1 MTTIRRASLAV
12 LAVLV
17 LEYGIGVYVSLY
29 ATVPRIDHGA
39 GLATAIARGPAALST
54 HAVLGLLLGL
64 GAIAV
69 LVQAIRT
76 RRPAV
81 IVTSALGLFAI
92 AVAAATGASFT
103 STGEAADSMGMAV
116 MTGVALLCYAANLY
130 LLPRP
135 ASPVQVGPARAGV
148 VRGLPGGRRHHR
160 GREVAGLMG
169 G

>member
-12 LAVLV
+12 LAILV
-17 LEYGIGVYVSLY
+17 LEYGIGVYVNLY
-29 ATVPRIDHGA
+29 ATVPSTDHGA
-39 GLATAIARGPAALST
+39 GIATAIARGPAALST

-64 GAIAV
+64 GAVAV
-69 LVQAIRT
+69 LVQAIRI

-81 IVTSALGLFAI
+81 IVASALGLFAV

-103 STGEAADSMGMAV
+103 STGETADSMGMAV

-135 ASPVQVGPARAGV
+135 ASTAQASTTRAYPAGGATTGAGKSRV
-148 VRGLPGGRRHHR
+148 
-160 GREVAGLMG
+160 
-169 G
+169 